1 MIVAVPL
8 FGEEVSPRF
17 GYANEVLVADISSGE
32 VQSVRRLA
40 VPGRGGMQICSLILS
55 VRPDAVVCGGIHPRW
70 QQMLERQRVT
80 VFWGV
85 IGRAEDALGS
95 YAAGNLR
102 RDQFVCP
109 RRSKRRGGRQGRRG
123 FQRK

>member
-17 GYANEVLVADISSGE
+17 GYANEMMLADVDSGKVE
-32 VQSVRRLA
+32 SVRRLA
-40 VPGRGGMQICSLILS
+40 VPGGGGMQVCSLILS

-70 QQMLERQRVT
+70 QRMLEHQRIT
-80 VFWGV
+80 VLGGV

-95 YAAGNLR
+95 YAAGNLKS
-102 RDQFVCP
+102 DQFVCP
-109 RRSKRRGGRQGRRG
+109 RRHGGRGRRQGRRG
-123 FQRK
+123 CQRN